1 MVGERLTPKV
11 HFDRLAHFLDLEAEA
26 EKQESLR
33 ERTRLSPVEA
43 EASGNSLIQLVIR
56 EEDAGLGGRFLVSF
70 GKRNQTLPLPWT
82 RLGVGSP
89 VLVSEERGGG
99 SSSNN
104 QDNEEHVWRGI
115 VSRVRRDAIQVA
127 FNQLIETESERPTFR
142 IDRATDEIS
151 RARQRQALDAA
162 KNATSSRLATLRD
175 VLLGIQ
181 KPLFQQ
187 VEIIQPF
194 NKHLNA
200 SQVQAIEFALSA
212 EDVAIIH
219 GPPGTGKTTT
229 LVELIRQIT
238 KKGGRVLAVA
248 SSNLAVDN
256 LLERLIAA
264 GEHAIRLGHPARV
277 TPEMREH
284 MLDLLVEHHPDVK
297 IAQKLTRDAHS
308 LRKQASKFF
317 RIKPDPTYRQ
327 SLREE
332 AKQMLNEANQIEE
345 QVVASI
351 LNGAQVVCAT
361 ATGLEPERL
370 RGNRFD
376 WCIMD
381 EASQSTEPAA
391 WIGLQYAER
400 LVLAGD
406 HFQLP
411 PTVVSN
417 EAARGGF
424 QVSMMERIL
433 NLAAGETLSK
443 LLSVQYRM
451 HEDIMR
457 FSSDVFYDGQL
468 QADET
473 VRTALLV
480 DLPHV
485 SEATL
490 TTRAVHFIDT
500 AGASYDEEP
509 EPDGESRLNPL
520 EAELVVKKVNELLA
534 HGVAAEQI
542 AVISPY
548 SAQVKLL
555 RQKLNKYASSAAED
569 GGLSKQGI
577 EVDSVDGFQG
587 REKEVIVVSLVR
599 SNPEGEVGFLAD
611 TRRMNVAMTRAKRSL
626 IVIGDSATIT
636 AHPFYETMVKYF
648 ERIGAYRS
656 VWEE

>member
-1 MVGERLTPKV
+1 K
-11 HFDRLAHFLDLEAEA
+11 LAHFLDLEAEA

-33 ERTRLSPVEA
+33 ERTRLSPAEA
-43 EASGNSLIQLVIR
+43 ESSGNSLIQLVIR
-56 EEDAGLGGRFLVSF
+56 EENSGLGGRFLVTF

-82 RLGVGSP
+82 RLGAGSP
-89 VLVSEERGGG
+89 VLVAEERGGG
-99 SSSNN
+99 VSS
-104 QDNEEHVWRGI
+104 EENAWRGI
-115 VSRVRRDAIQVA
+115 VSSVRKDSIQVA

-142 IDRATDEIS
+142 IDRASDEIS
-151 RARQRQALDAA
+151 RARQRQALDTARH
-162 KNATSSRLATLRD
+162 ATSSHLATLRD

-181 KPLFQQ
+181 KPLFQK
-187 VEIIQPF
+187 VEAIQPF
-194 NKHLNA
+194 NNKLNT
-200 SQVQAIEFALSA
+200 SQIQAIEFALSA

-238 KKGGRVLAVA
+238 KNGGRVLAVA

-256 LLERLIAA
+256 LLERLIDAR
-264 GEHAIRLGHPARV
+264 ENAIRLGHPARV
-277 TPEMREH
+277 TPELREH
-284 MLDLLVEHHPDVK
+284 TLDLLVEHHPDVK

-317 RIKPDPTYRQ
+317 RIKPDPNYRQ

-332 AKQMLNEANQIEE
+332 SKQLLHEANQIEE
-345 QVVASI
+345 QVVSSI
-351 LNGAQVVCAT
+351 LNGARVVCAT
-361 ATGLEPERL
+361 ATGLDPERL

-376 WCIMD
+376 WVIMD

-391 WIGLQYAER
+391 WIPLQYAER

-406 HFQLP
+406 HCQLP
-411 PTVVSN
+411 PTVLSN

-424 QVSMMERIL
+424 NISMMERIL
-433 NLAAGETLSK
+433 NSTPDGLSK

-451 HEDIMR
+451 HQDIMT
-457 FSSDVFYDGQL
+457 FSSDIFYDGHL
-468 QADET
+468 QADEA
-473 VRTALLV
+473 VRTALLL

-485 SEATL
+485 SESPL
-490 TTRAVHFIDT
+490 TTTPIHFIDT

-509 EPDGESRLNPL
+509 EPDGESRMNPL
-520 EAELVVKKVNELLA
+520 EAELVVKKVEELLA
-534 HGVAAEQI
+534 YRVSPENI

-555 RQKLNKYASSAAED
+555 RQKLNH
-569 GGLSKQGI
+569 GI
-577 EVDSVDGFQG
+577 EIDSVDGFQG
-587 REKEVIVVSLVR
+587 REKDVVIVSLVR
-599 SNPEGEVGFLAD
+599 SNPEGDVGFLAD
-611 TRRMNVAMTRAKRSL
+611 TRRMNVALTRARRKL

-636 AHPFYETMVKYF
+636 AHPFYEKMVKYF
-648 ERIGAYRS
+648 ETIGAYHS